1 MNRDLR
7 AMNTCVRQG
16 MPVPADVM
24 ARLLNAGI
32 DIGALQNRLGDIHA
46 LAQPQEQEK
55 LQ

>member
-7 AMNTCVRQG
+7 AMNVCVRQG

-24 ARLLNAGI
+24 SRLLANGV
-32 DIGALQNRLGDIHA
+32 DVGALETRLTDIQK